1 MKNIILTLVIALVSG
16 VVSFAQNGDLIEDQ
30 NPNYMNSM
38 RKYMDSKDDI
48 IATQGT
54 TQQDTYYVF
63 DRYENKLQKKIN
75 KQENKHERRLA
86 KINNRG
92 RAIPY
97 NPYLMG
103 GTGFG
108 VTPWMGTGFNSGIGF
123 NRGFNNRYCPPGG
136 FNQFNNFHSPWNRGG
151 AGFGWGW

>member
-1 MKNIILTLVIALVSG
+1 MKNIFLTMVIGLIFG
-16 VVSFAQNGDLIEDQ
+16 TISFAQNGDLIEDQ

-54 TQQDTYYVF
+54 TEQDTYYVF

-92 RAIPY
+92 RVIPY
-97 NPYLMG
+97 NPHLM

-108 VTPWMGTGFNSGIGF
+108 VTPWIGTGFNSGIGF
-123 NRGFNNRYCPPGG
+123 NRGLNNRYCPSPG
-136 FNQFNNFHSPWNRGG
+136 FNQFNNFHNPWNRGG
-151 AGFGWGW
+151 TGFGWGW